1 MGLPSR
7 RLNRKVFSSQPTKVM
22 TVRIQNV
29 SFRVFLADSGRSV
42 FGQKRTKGLCHLP
55 QSHGS
60 FSVTARR

>member
-42 FGQKRTKGLCHLP
+42 FGH
-55 QSHGS
+55 
-60 FSVTARR
+60 